1 MERRIMCTHN
11 KKIRIRLN
19 INPFFLLLNLNTY
32 LNPGPGLVL
41 IVVQVP
47 LLSVVQTVLPEMNLL
62 LVPL

>member
-19 INPFFLLLNLNTY
+19 IIFLFKLNTY

-47 LLSVVQTVLPEMNLL
+47 LLSVVRTVLPEMNLL